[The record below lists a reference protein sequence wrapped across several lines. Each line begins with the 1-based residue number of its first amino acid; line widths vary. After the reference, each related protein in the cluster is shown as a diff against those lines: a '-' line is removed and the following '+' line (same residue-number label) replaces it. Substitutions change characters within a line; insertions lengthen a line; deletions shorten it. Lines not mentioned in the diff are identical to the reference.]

1 MHVLLK
7 LRMLKS
13 AGTTKCIMAAATF
26 RVARTRATASNN
38 TLLCNSITIVGRLG
52 THTRA
57 NSTAVTFSGRVT
69 TDIERKMN
77 HANDTTL

>member
-1 MHVLLK
+1 MHVILK
-7 LRMLKS
+7 GRTLKS
-13 AGTTKCIMAAATF
+13 ARTTKCIMAAARF
-26 RVARTRATASNN
+26 RVTRTRAKASNN
-38 TLLCNSITIVGRLG
+38 TLLCNSTTIVGRLG

-77 HANDTTL
+77 HANDTVL